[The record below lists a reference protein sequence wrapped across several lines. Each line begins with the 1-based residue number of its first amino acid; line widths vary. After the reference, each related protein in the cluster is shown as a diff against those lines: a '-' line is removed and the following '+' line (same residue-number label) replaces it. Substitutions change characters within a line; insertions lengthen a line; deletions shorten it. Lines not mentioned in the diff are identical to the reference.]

1 MRLVTNKRR
10 RIAHIVLVCAVLLG
24 ALGIAAAP
32 VSANQYPEFCK
43 LGDYVGG
50 EYLIC
55 VPPIGWNGDLVVY
68 AHGYVAPENPIAIPE
83 DQLVLPDGT
92 NIPETILGL
101 GYAFAATSYRTNG
114 LAIEDGVTDL
124 VELVA
129 LFETTVGA
137 AGHVY
142 LVGASEGGLNTALA
156 VEQEPDVF
164 DGGVAACGPVGDFR
178 RQTNYWG
185 DVRVL
190 FDYFFRDVE
199 ENPLLPFTPDAL
211 LAPQE
216 VIDNW
221 YRCDDPVRNENY
233 LCTDFS
239 SPYYPG
245 YQTLVAG
252 ALANN
257 PEQTEQL
264 LKVANVPVNTD
275 DPEANVEALVQILW
289 YSVFAFGD
297 AMEKLD
303 GQPYDN
309 KHRWYSGSGNDR
321 LLNHPKKGV
330 ERFKADKDALEEIEA
345 HYQTSGELDAPLV
358 TMHTTGDP
366 TVPYWHEPL
375 YRAKVW
381 ANRDWWRHI
390 NLPILRYG
398 HCNFEPQE
406 VLFAFALLR
415 LQVEGFTLFNAD
427 DVLTTDQY
435 RDYERLM
442 ERHELAPSLKD
453 R

>member
-32 VSANQYPEFCK
+32 VSANQYPEFCE

-50 EYLIC
+50 QYLIC
-55 VPPIGWNGDLVVY
+55 VPPGIGWNGDLVVY

-92 NIPETILGL
+92 SIPETILGL

-114 LAIEDGVTDL
+114 LAVEHGVTDL
-124 VELVA
+124 VELVDMFKD
-129 LFETTVGA
+129 LSDPDP
-137 AGHVY
+137 GHVY

-164 DGGVAACGPVGDFR
+164 DGGVAACGPVGDFH

-190 FDYFFRDVE
+190 FDYFFPGVLPKFE
-199 ENPLLPFTPDAL
+199 PEKPVPQKVISTWYWCENPDRNPFYPCTDKEKQAYENRVRDAL
-211 LAPQE
+211 MKHS
-216 VIDNW
+216 D
-221 YRCDDPVRNENY
+221 RTR
-233 LCTDFS
+233 
-239 SPYYPG
+239 
-245 YQTLVAG
+245 
-252 ALANN
+252 
-257 PEQTEQL
+257 QL
-264 LKVANVPVNTD
+264 LAAANVPVTTS
-275 DPEANVEALVQILW
+275 DPDANVDALVQVLW
-289 YSVFAFGD
+289 YNVFAVND
-297 AMEKLD
+297 AVDKLN

-309 KHRWYSGSGNDR
+309 KDRWYSGSDNDWR
-321 LLNHPKKGV
+321 LNHKV
-330 ERFKADKDALEEIEA
+330 ARFEADATALEEIEG